1 MDKVTEQLIRIET
14 KLEMILMMVKARE
27 ARKEKEQDES
37 REILSYEEWHK
48 RRDKMAKDMANR

>member
-48 RRDKMAKDMANR
+48 RRDKMAEDMANR